1 MNPTPEFL
9 DAVRHHRELSA
20 RLGEGHPDVFAAFVK
35 AFRLSPE
42 FLIDEVHADLLATG
56 LLPPSDTV
64 LPNGERGWTSTAIAA
79 QLVHRHERPCN

>member
-1 MNPTPEFL
+1 MNPSPEFFA
-9 DAVRHHRELSA
+9 AVRQHRELSA
-20 RLGEGHPDVFAAFVK
+20 KLGEGHPDVFKAFVK

-64 LPNGERGWTSTAIAA
+64 LPNGERGWTSRGIAA
-79 QLVHRHERPCN
+79 QLVHRRD